1 MRCDAGSEIEGDA
14 VEVIALAR
22 RTDSAALL
30 EAGNVRVAI
39 VPTARTL
46 REVASKRCNMPYL
59 RRCESFG
66 RRGQTRIGRV
76 ECRVGRD
83 RRDTGERT
91 DPGRAARV
99 PRNVRDAGGTHQ
111 VDQGSARYAA
121 APPLRKVGP
130 CGAEFGPL
138 CGRRC

>member
-39 VPTARTL
+39 VPAARTL
-46 REVASKRCNMPYL
+46 REIASKRCDMPYL

-66 RRGQTRIGRV
+66 RRRQTRIGRAEFWV
-76 ECRVGRD
+76 CRD

-91 DPGRAARV
+91 EPGRAARV
-99 PRNVRDAGGTHQ
+99 PRHVRDIGGTHQ
-111 VDQGSARYAA
+111 IDQESARYAA
-121 APPLRKVGP
+121 ASPLRKVGP
-130 CGAEFGPL
+130 CG
-138 CGRRC
+138 

>member
-1 MRCDAGSEIEGDA
+1 MRRDAGSEIEGDA

-30 EAGNVRVAI
+30 DAGNVRIAI

-46 REVASKRCNMPYL
+46 GEIASKRCDMPYL

-66 RRGQTRIGRV
+66 GRGQTRIGRV
-76 ECRVGRD
+76 ELRVGRD

-91 DPGRAARV
+91 DTGRAARA
-99 PRNVRDAGGTHQ
+99 PRNVRDAGGTHRITQ
-111 VDQGSARYAA
+111 WSGYSDA
-121 APPLRKVGP
+121 APPLQKVGP
-130 CGAEFGPL
+130 CGSQFGPL
-138 CGRRC
+138 CCRRC